1 MSLADLL
8 GLALEAL
15 RGHRLRYALTA
26 LAVAVGISAVVLLSS
41 IGEGTRR
48 FIVDQMSQ
56 FGTTIIG
63 VYPGHTQTGGMP
75 GIVSGSVRKLSLDDA
90 RALTHIPGVTGVVPT
105 VYGTAAYQYGN
116 RSRSTYVFGVT
127 WQVPLVW
134 SMHVASGQGLPAVDF
149 DRGSPVVV
157 LGPRLKRELF
167 GEADALGAAIRIG
180 ESRFRVIG
188 VMESKGQMLG
198 FDLDDA
204 AYVLVASAMRLL
216 NRPEIDELDVLA
228 ASPDDI
234 EPVVERVRAV
244 LLERHDRREDFTIMT
259 QQQGLEMVNN
269 ILNIITAVV
278 TGIAAISLLV
288 GAIGILTIMWIVV
301 QERVAEIGLVKA
313 LGATRAQ
320 IMRWYLVEAGLTA
333 LAGGVAGL
341 VVGVGGAWLLQR
353 AVPGLESYTSPLTV
367 VLALAVSFAVGVAA
381 GVAPA
386 LRAARL
392 DPVEALRGE

>member
-1 MSLADLL
+1 VTLADLL

-15 RGHRLRYALTA
+15 RGHRLRYLLTG

-48 FIVDQMSQ
+48 YIVGQMSQ

-63 VYPGHTQTGGMP
+63 VYPGRTQTGGITGMI
-75 GIVSGSVRKLSLDDA
+75 GGSMRKLSLDDA
-90 RALTHIPGVTGVVPT
+90 RALTRLPGVSAVVPT
-105 VYGTAAYQYGN
+105 VYGTAVHEYGN
-116 RSRSTYVFGVT
+116 RSRRTFVLGAT
-127 WQVPLVW
+127 GQGTRVW
-134 SMHVASGQGLPAVDF
+134 SMKVVSGRFLPEMDF
-149 DRGSPVVV
+149 DRGSPVAV

-167 GEADALGAAIRIG
+167 GEANPLGAAIRIG

-198 FDLDDA
+198 FDLDDV
-204 AYVLVASAMRLL
+204 AYVPVANAMRLL

-228 ASPDDI
+228 GSPAEI
-234 EPVVERVRAV
+234 GPVTDRIRQV
-244 LLERHDRREDFTIMT
+244 LLQRHDRREDFTIMT
-259 QQQGLEMVNN
+259 QQEGLEMVNN
-269 ILNIITAVV
+269 VLNIIAVVV

-313 LGATRAQ
+313 LGATGGQ
-320 IMRWYLVEAGLTA
+320 VLLWYLVEAGLTA
-333 LAGGVAGL
+333 LAGGTAGL
-341 VVGVGGAWLLQR
+341 IAGVGGAWLLHR
-353 AVPGLESYTSPLTV
+353 AVPALESYTSPLTV
-367 VLALAVSFAVGVAA
+367 VLALVVSCAVGVAA
-381 GVAPA
+381 GVVPA

-392 DPVEALRGE
+392 DPVEALRAE